1 MRITAVQSFSISST
15 GQRFGNDK
23 HNVQCTTSHPADNR
37 ELSSYSYGRDLISRK
52 NPSFTA
58 GEISKAGQLLAN
70 QIPVEEKL
78 AAIFQVLKQ
87 GDILL
92 LGGNFNKA
100 QIALKKHLSKL
111 KQIIKKE
118 YFIKEDKLNH
128 NYAFLKNNLDEI
140 EILNINDKKLNYITG
155 GKKYYLDPGTSY
167 YVINHDTV
175 QYADDVIHLKEKPK
189 TDISKYIPVFSH
201 LYDHSEKVQSE
212 LAKLNS
218 KTISSMIV
226 STKGASNRVGFGDIG
241 GQDKAIAELKNSI
254 LFPVKY
260 PEAYTGDDITR
271 GFILYG
277 PAGTGKTEL
286 CRALANEAGMNSSY
300 ISGTS
305 FQSKWVGES
314 EANVRAWFEELKE
327 NQPSIGVIDE
337 LDAITS
343 QRTGQDVYGDKLVDQ
358 ILTSMTD
365 IYNENDDV
373 FILGLTNNFDKVDN
387 AIKRAERFSKHI
399 LIDAPDRDGVKA
411 IFDIHTRNRRL
422 DENIDKEA
430 LIDKMYSLKVVG
442 SDIKFIT
449 KLAKEQMM
457 NRLGIYEK
465 MENGTFLPS
474 DMDGAIITHGDFVNA
489 INDFAKQHKTSSR
502 KPIGFMNK

>member
-1 MRITAVQSFSISST
+1 MLVQ
-15 GQRFGNDK
+15 
-23 HNVQCTTSHPADNR
+23 
-37 ELSSYSYGRDLISRK
+37 
-52 NPSFTA
+52 
-58 GEISKAGQLLAN
+58 KA
-70 QIPVEEKL
+70 
-78 AAIFQVLKQ
+78 
-87 GDILL
+87 
-92 LGGNFNKA
+92 
-100 QIALKKHLSKL
+100 HL
-111 KQIIKKE
+111 
-118 YFIKEDKLNH
+118 
-128 NYAFLKNNLDEI
+128 
-140 EILNINDKKLNYITG
+140 
-155 GKKYYLDPGTSY
+155 
-167 YVINHDTV
+167 TV
-175 QYADDVIHLKEKPK
+175 
-189 TDISKYIPVFSH
+189 
-201 LYDHSEKVQSE
+201 
-212 LAKLNS
+212 
-218 KTISSMIV
+218 
-226 STKGASNRVGFGDIG
+226 VGFGDIG

-314 EANVRAWFEELKE
+314 EANVRAWFDELKE

-474 DMDGAIITHGDFVNA
+474 DMDGAIITQGDFVNA